1 MTIIKLYKFALAK
14 LAAAL
19 TKTSA
24 LKAKES
30 TKLFKLAETS
40 RKGADAALAESNKL
54 AEEARKVSALI

>member
-1 MTIIKLYKFALAK
+1 MTIIKWYKFALSK

-19 TKTSA
+19 MKTST

-30 TKLFKLAETS
+30 AKLFQLATAS
-40 RKGADAALAESNKL
+40 YKGGESALAESNKL

>member
-1 MTIIKLYKFALAK
+1 MTIIKLYKFALTK

-19 TKTSA
+19 AKTSA

-30 TKLFKLAETS
+30 TKLFKLAEAS
-40 RKGADAALAESNKL
+40 RNGGEAALAESNKL

>member
-19 TKTSA
+19 NKTST
-24 LKAKES
+24 LKAKQS
-30 TKLFKLAETS
+30 TKLFELAATS
-40 RKGADAALAESNKL
+40 YKGGESALAESNKL

>member
-1 MTIIKLYKFALAK
+1 MPIIKLYKFALAK

-19 TKTSA
+19 TKTST

-30 TKLFKLAETS
+30 TKLFKRA
-40 RKGADAALAESNKL
+40 ADSYKSGEAALAESNKL